1 MGVTTRMGNSGK
13 RTRVLVA
20 WSSGKDAAWA
30 LHVLRGRE
38 DLEVVG
44 LLTTVNT
51 RHDRV
56 SMHGVRRKLLE
67 GQAEAL
73 GLPLDVLSLPDPCP
87 NASYES
93 AMGETLARAREKGIG
108 AVAFGD
114 LHLEDV
120 RRYRERQMRDTG
132 IEPLFPLWGRPTR
145 ELAEEMLAGGLK
157 AYVACVDTRSLD
169 ASHAGRPFD
178 RSWLR
183 ELPEEVDPC
192 GENGEFHTFAWDGPM
207 FEHAVPVRAGHEVSR
222 DGFVFVDLLP
232 DETPGEEQGR
242 GP

>member
-1 MGVTTRMGNSGK
+1 MGETGN

-38 DLEVVG
+38 DVEVVG

-56 SMHGVRRKLLE
+56 SMHGVRRRLLE
-67 GQAEAL
+67 GQAEAV
-73 GLPLDVLSLPDPCP
+73 GLPLDVVPLPDPCP
-87 NASYES
+87 NVTYES
-93 AMGETLARAREKGIG
+93 AMAEALARARAREIS

-120 RRYRERQMRDTG
+120 RRYREKQMRDTG
-132 IEPLFPLWGRPTR
+132 LEPLFPLWGRATT
-145 ELAEEMLAGGLK
+145 ELAEEMIAGGLK
-157 AYVACVDTRSLD
+157 ARVACVDTKTLD
-169 ASHAGRPFD
+169 ASHAGSHFD
-178 RSWLR
+178 RRWLR
-183 ELPEEVDPC
+183 GLPEGVDPC

-207 FEHAVPVRAGHEVSR
+207 FGHLVPARAGEVVTR

-232 DETPGEEQGR
+232 DGALREDER
-242 GP
+242 